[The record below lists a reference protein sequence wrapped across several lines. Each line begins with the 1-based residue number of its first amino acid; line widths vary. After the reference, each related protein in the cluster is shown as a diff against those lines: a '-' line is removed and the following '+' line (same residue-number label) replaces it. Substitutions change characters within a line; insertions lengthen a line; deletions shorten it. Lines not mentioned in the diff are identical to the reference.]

1 MFVSLTA
8 DDVCLNLYVKNKV
21 VYQGKNKMQHPIFV
35 QEEENQDSY
44 VDEEED
50 FITIRD

>member
-1 MFVSLTA
+1 MPKCYSHEVYLK
-8 DDVCLNLYVKNKV
+8 KN
-21 VYQGKNKMQHPIFV
+21 IFV

-44 VDEEED
+44 VDEKED